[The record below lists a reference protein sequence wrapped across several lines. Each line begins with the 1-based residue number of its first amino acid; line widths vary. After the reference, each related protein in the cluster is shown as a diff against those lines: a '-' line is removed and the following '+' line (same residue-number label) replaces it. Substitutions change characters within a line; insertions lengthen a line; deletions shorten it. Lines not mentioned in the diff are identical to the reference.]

1 MPHIYGLTFG
11 SSTGT
16 GGYPYPMTNIVDT
29 ETKPTNTMAL
39 VGFILSLAGFVTGIT
54 AIPGIV
60 LGHIGLH
67 QIKTSGE
74 QGRGLGIA
82 ALVVGYVQVGLWVL
96 ALAAFIIVF
105 ILFGAA
111 WINHNGGIYYDE
123 MMMN

>member
-1 MPHIYGLTFG
+1 
-11 SSTGT
+11 
-16 GGYPYPMTNIVDT
+16 MTNTAAT

-67 QIKTSGE
+67 QIKKTGE
-74 QGRGLGIA
+74 NGHGLGVA
-82 ALVVGYVQVGLWVL
+82 ALIVGYIQVGLWFLALVAGIIFVIVIVL
-96 ALAAFIIVF
+96 A
-105 ILFGAA
+105 GM
-111 WINHNGGIYYDE
+111 NHNGGIYYND